1 MIHVVTGADG
11 FIGSNLLMGLE
22 RHIDRNIDSL
32 MAVDWK
38 FERYVPMFRDLTCL
52 SPPELVHHLAAGHL
66 GRCVVF
72 HQGAT
77 TDTTSDDIAMMTQN
91 NLEYS
96 QALFEACEYS
106 GSRLVYAS
114 SAAVYGDGSRG
125 FIDSSDDY
133 EPLNPYA
140 ASKLAFDRHVRKLIR
155 SRSPDV
161 VGLRYFNVYGQN
173 EQHKGHMMSV
183 FTRFCDQALDGKIA
197 LFEGSDGYER
207 DLVSVRDVVKTCVAL
222 ATHDGPTGIFNLG
235 SGKATNLGWLA
246 STVAAKTDATVQAVQ
261 MPDALKGRYQKSTC
275 ADMRRLQ
282 ALGHGYGF
290 SDVVDTL
297 DSRLSDVR
305 SWNG

>member
-1 MIHVVTGADG
+1 MMHVVTGADG

-22 RHIDRNIDSL
+22 RHIDRNVDSI

-38 FERYVPMFRDLTCL
+38 FEQYVPTFRGLTCL
-52 SPPELVHHLAAGHL
+52 SPTELVHHLAAGHL

-77 TDTTSDDIAMMTQN
+77 TDTTSDDASMMTQN

-96 QALFEACEYS
+96 QSLLEACEYS
-106 GSRLVYAS
+106 GSKLVYAS
-114 SAAVYGDGSRG
+114 SAAVYGDGTEG
-125 FIDSSDDY
+125 FNDVSDDY
-133 EPLNPYA
+133 EPLNAYA

-173 EQHKGHMMSV
+173 ENHKGHMMSV
-183 FTRFCDQALDGKIA
+183 FTRFCDQAWNGRIS
-197 LFEGSDGYER
+197 LFEGSDGFER
-207 DLVSVRDVVKTCVAL
+207 DLVSVDDVVKTNLAL
-222 ATHDGPTGIFNLG
+222 SVHDGPTGIFNVG
-235 SGKATNLGWLA
+235 TGKPTNLLWLA
-246 STVAAKTDATVQAVQ
+246 RAIAVKTDASLETVK
-261 MPDALKGRYQKSTC
+261 MPDVLVGRYQKSTC

-282 ALGHGYGF
+282 ALGHGYGYADV
-290 SDVVDTL
+290 SDEL
-297 DSRLSDVR
+297 DRRLIDVR